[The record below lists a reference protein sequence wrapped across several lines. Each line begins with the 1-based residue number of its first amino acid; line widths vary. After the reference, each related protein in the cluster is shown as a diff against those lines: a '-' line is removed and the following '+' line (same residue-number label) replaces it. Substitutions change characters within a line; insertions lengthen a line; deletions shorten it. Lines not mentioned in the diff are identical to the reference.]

1 MTPEAVITEG
11 RDALQLALML
21 VLLPR
26 IGALG
31 ASISVFAGSV
41 AASVLL
47 GAVLWHYAMRHGL
60 EEPAAG

>member
-1 MTPEAVITEG
+1 V
-11 RDALQLALML
+11 ALQLGLML

-31 ASISVFAGSV
+31 ASISVFVGAV
-41 AASVLL
+41 AASLTL

-60 EEPAAG
+60 DAQAPV